1 VCFLCKN
8 LQVPIKKSNFA
19 PNYAL
24 TNMKNKIS
32 YIITFIFLSIGF
44 AYTQAEPLYQTAQPE
59 SQPMQSA
66 QVMPTTGYSGTVY
79 APFDASAPSEQS
91 GVEGNSGSRHKGGI
105 KREGNFNY
113 GTEYGQSD
121 QSPIGEP
128 WVLAIFALAFA
139 GVVALRKTKKA

>member
-1 VCFLCKN
+1 MCKN

-19 PNYAL
+19 QNYAL

-32 YIITFIFLSIGF
+32 YIITVIFLSIGY

-91 GVEGNSGSRHKGGI
+91 EANANQAPGRPGKVKTFIGGSETNQGP
-105 KREGNFNY
+105 
-113 GTEYGQSD
+113 
-121 QSPIGEP
+121 SPIGEP

-139 GVVALRKTKKA
+139 GVVALRKTKKS

>member
-1 VCFLCKN
+1 MLFLCKN

-24 TNMKNKIS
+24 TNMKNKIA
-32 YIITFIFLSIGF
+32 YIITVIFLSIGF

-66 QVMPTTGYSGTVY
+66 QVMPTTGYNGTVY

-91 GVEGNSGSRHKGGI
+91 EANTNQAPGKPGRVKTFIGGG
-105 KREGNFNY
+105 E
-113 GTEYGQSD
+113 TGQGP
-121 QSPIGEP
+121 SPIGEP

-139 GVVALRKTKKA
+139 GVVAIRKRKNHRTT